1 MDKHKQAQETKS
13 KVKLYKTK
21 RGWFSALTRF
31 FGLFSFMSKKEV
43 QPIDLND
50 LDALKDAD
58 TSDNYKK
65 GIATVATLFGMG
77 AIGAVSPTEVHAATT
92 TVDHSSQVI
101 GSGSTSVSTSI
112 SQSMTSTSG
121 STASQST
128 STSTVSQSMQ
138 SNSLSVNGVS
148 GSTTSTTTFEGTTT
162 SSMVTENS

>member
-1 MDKHKQAQETKS
+1 MVKHKQAQETKS

-31 FGLFSFMSKKEV
+31 FGLLSFMSKKEV

-92 TVDHSSQVI
+92 TVDHSSQAC
-101 GSGSTSVSTSI
+101 
-112 SQSMTSTSG
+112 Q
-121 STASQST
+121 
-128 STSTVSQSMQ
+128 
-138 SNSLSVNGVS
+138 
-148 GSTTSTTTFEGTTT
+148 
-162 SSMVTENS
+162 

>member
-1 MDKHKQAQETKS
+1 MVKHKQAQETKS
-13 KVKLYKTK
+13 KVKLYKAK

-77 AIGAVSPTEVHAATT
+77 AIGAVS
-92 TVDHSSQVI
+92 
-101 GSGSTSVSTSI
+101 
-112 SQSMTSTSG
+112 
-121 STASQST
+121 
-128 STSTVSQSMQ
+128 
-138 SNSLSVNGVS
+138 LSVNGVS